1 MGSLTTKIQLGL
13 AILFGVYAYTLIV
26 QTIEAYD
33 SLKSKEV
40 SRIVEDATRQAATL
54 GDYLSEQQRFVSEL
68 TQGPEITNF
77 LVNRALGMSLQYG
90 LQTSLD
96 AIEAKFF
103 QTLKARHIG
112 DIPLYIRLVFIDEGG
127 GRLVDTRPRADL
139 PLLLDSPPIRID
151 ASHAWTLITVPVR
164 HRGRAAGFVVAWS
177 DLGGL
182 ARFLLP
188 APQDVPRRVSFL
200 LSGDQAVGAAPG
212 LDLDA
217 LARVEEGKAAW
228 ILLVQEQPHLV
239 VRAAVPG
246 TTLSLVSV
254 VSEEVLAESRSPA
267 AFLVIASVVPPL
279 GLVAV
284 VYLALLHRRQA
295 RTDRALRS
303 SRLRL
308 MTISDSVVEGIV
320 MIGRDER
327 VAFVNRPAL
336 KILSLSGDPPAYVGQ
351 PLGQVFRL
359 ADRGGRPPWLA
370 TIMDGATRLNDDA
383 TFLSASG
390 VVVSVAYGC
399 AFMRDSD
406 TGAAAIVSF
415 RDISSLKQAKAEA
428 MQSARL
434 ASIGQLAAGIAH
446 EINTPAQY
454 IGDNLSYLDAGLQTL
469 CAVVR
474 DGEAGDNRLL
484 GRLITDLPQ
493 AVAESR
499 EGVEQ
504 IARIVLS
511 IREFSHPGP
520 SARAAVDLNR
530 ALETTLTVSR
540 NSWKRVAAI
549 DRHLDPDLPQVT
561 CHAGAINQVLLNLIL
576 NAVQAIETG
585 SRPLPGRIDV
595 ATWADLDGVV
605 IEISDTGPGVPMVL
619 RERIFDPFFTTKPV
633 GKGTG
638 QGLAICLDIVTR
650 HGGRITVA
658 GEEGEG
664 AVFTV
669 RLPLGG

>member
-1 MGSLTTKIQLGL
+1 MGSLTTKVQLGL
-13 AILFGVYAYTLIV
+13 AILFGIYSYTLIA
-26 QTIEAYD
+26 QTIGAYD

-40 SRIVEDATRQAATL
+40 NRIVEDTTRQAATL
-54 GDYLSEQQRFVSEL
+54 GDYLGEQQRFVTEL

-103 QTLKARHIG
+103 QTLRARYIG
-112 DIPLYIRLVFIDEGG
+112 DMVLYTRLVFIDEGG
-127 GRLVDTRPRADL
+127 GRLVDTRPHADL
-139 PLLLDSPPIRID
+139 PLLTDPLPIRID
-151 ASHAWTLITVPVR
+151 ASHARTLITVPVR

-188 APQDVPRRVSFL
+188 APQDTPRRVSFL

-217 LARVEEGKAAW
+217 LARVEEGRATW
-228 ILLVQEQPHLV
+228 IPLQGQPHLV
-239 VRAAVPG
+239 VRTTVPG
-246 TTLSLVSV
+246 TTLSLVSI
-254 VSEEVLAESRSPA
+254 VSEEVLAESRSPT

-284 VYLALLHRRQA
+284 VYLAFLHRRQA

-303 SRLRL
+303 SRQRL

-351 PLGQVFRL
+351 PLIQVLHL
-359 ADRGGRPPWLA
+359 ANPGGRPPWLA
-370 TIMDGATRLNDDA
+370 TIVDGETRLNEDA
-383 TFLSASG
+383 TFVSASG

-399 AFMRDSD
+399 AFMRDSEA
-406 TGAAAIVSF
+406 GAAAIVSF

-454 IGDNLSYLDAGLQTL
+454 IGDNLSYLDEGLQTL

-474 DGEAGDNRLL
+474 DCEAGGSRSI

-549 DRHLDPDLPQVT
+549 DRHFDPDLPQLT

-576 NAVQAIETG
+576 NAVQAIEAG
-585 SRPLPGRIDV
+585 PRPLPGRIGV
-595 ATWADLDGVV
+595 ATWADLDEVV
-605 IEISDTGPGVPMVL
+605 VEISDTGPGVPVVL

-650 HGGRITVA
+650 HGGKITVA